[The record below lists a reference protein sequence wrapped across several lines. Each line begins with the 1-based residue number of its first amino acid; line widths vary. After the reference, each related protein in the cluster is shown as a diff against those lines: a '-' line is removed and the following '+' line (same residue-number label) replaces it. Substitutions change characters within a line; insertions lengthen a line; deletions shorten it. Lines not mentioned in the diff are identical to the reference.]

1 MFHLGM
7 WRERLRN
14 GLADLAE
21 GREFTPAPS
30 NIDEVNDAELANGI
44 GTPLTDAAARSDR
57 LLAEIIDLYSR
68 LGDQPFEW
76 SIAKTTTAAVLRNS
90 YTHPRVHLHPSLT
103 ENGAKSRANEIFEDA
118 YTEMKA
124 ADAPSLILATV
135 AYNLAC
141 VRATQGRL
149 DEAIDS
155 LEEAARHRP
164 EITSQAPDDAEL
176 AILRDD
182 PRFQELVKS

>member
-1 MFHLGM
+1 
-7 WRERLRN
+7 
-14 GLADLAE
+14 
-21 GREFTPAPS
+21 
-30 NIDEVNDAELANGI
+30 
-44 GTPLTDAAARSDR
+44 
-57 LLAEIIDLYSR
+57 
-68 LGDQPFEW
+68 
-76 SIAKTTTAAVLRNS
+76 
-90 YTHPRVHLHPSLT
+90 
-103 ENGAKSRANEIFEDA
+103 
-118 YTEMKA
+118 MKA